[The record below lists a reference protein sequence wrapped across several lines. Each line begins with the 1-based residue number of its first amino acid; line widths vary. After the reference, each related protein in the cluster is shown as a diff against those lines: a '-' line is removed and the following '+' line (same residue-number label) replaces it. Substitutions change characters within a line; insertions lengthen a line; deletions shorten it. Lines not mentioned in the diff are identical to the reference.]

1 MTGRGDRLRL
11 VPLGDEAPGGNED
24 ARLLARIAAGGI
36 AALGDLYEKYARSL
50 HPFVRHLVGAD
61 DADDVVQAVFERVLR
76 AASAYDP
83 AAASA
88 RPWLY
93 GIAVRLVRERRRAST
108 RFARA
113 MARVFE
119 AHRERGGPPLDERH
133 DLSTGL
139 MRLSDTKRAVL
150 LLSEV
155 EGFTCEEIA
164 EVCSVPVGT
173 VWTRLHHA
181 RKELRMHL
189 SRKS

>member
-1 MTGRGDRLRL
+1 MKARGDRLHL
-11 VPLGDEAPGGNED
+11 VALGDQALNGRED
-24 ARLLARIAAGGI
+24 ARIVARIAAGDI
-36 AALGDLYEKYARSL
+36 AALGELYEKYGRSL
-50 HPFVRHLVGAD
+50 HPFVRHLVGVD
-61 DADDVVQAVFERVLR
+61 EADDVAQAVFERVLR

-83 AAASA
+83 SVASA
-88 RPWLY
+88 RPWLF
-93 GIAVRLVRERRRAST
+93 GIAVRLVREHRRAST

-113 MARVFE
+113 MSRLFE
-119 AHRERGGPPLDERH
+119 TRREPGGAPLDERH

-139 MRLSDTKRAVL
+139 ARLSDTKRAVL

-164 EVCSVPVGT
+164 EACSVPVGT

-181 RKELRMHL
+181 RKELRVHL